1 MIDTMPYAIG
11 FLIYV
16 GFCLVTFN
24 VYSQKKELTKIFVLI
39 FIYLYYT
46 ALAGYLISV
55 VDYNASFFEKFMQIF
70 FYAMAC
76 GLFLWYH
83 YENSIK
89 QTEVETGY
97 GESPDN
103 RIF

>member
-46 ALAGYLISV
+46 ALAGYLII
-55 VDYNASFFEKFMQIF
+55 E
-70 FYAMAC
+70 
-76 GLFLWYH
+76 
-83 YENSIK
+83 SIYYFRK
-89 QTEVETGY
+89 IKDD
-97 GESPDN
+97 SRD
-103 RIF
+103 